1 MPPMLMKHDT
11 DPADA
16 IRATIGNLDAIDLFQ
31 NQVLIGIYIRPAK
44 TAGGIILADQTR
56 DEDLYQG
63 KVGLVLKKGPIAFV
77 DDDRVSFHGKTAEVG
92 DWIVFRPSDGWALS
106 VNKVA
111 CRVLQDVH
119 VRAKVTSPDVIW

>member
-1 MPPMLMKHDT
+1 MPPMQMTHDT
-11 DPADA
+11 DPADTIRSA
-16 IRATIGNLDAIDLFQ
+16 IGDLSTVDLFQ

-44 TAGGIILADQTR
+44 TAGGIFLTDTAR

-77 DDDRVSFHGKTAEVG
+77 DDDRISFHGKAVEVG

-119 VRAKVTSPDVIW
+119 IRAKVTSPDVIW

>member
-11 DPADA
+11 DPADT
-16 IRATIGNLDAIDLFQ
+16 IRAAIGNLDAIDLFQ

-63 KVGLVLKKGPIAFV
+63 KVGLVLKKGPIAFA

-119 VRAKVTSPDVIW
+119 VRAKVASPDVIW